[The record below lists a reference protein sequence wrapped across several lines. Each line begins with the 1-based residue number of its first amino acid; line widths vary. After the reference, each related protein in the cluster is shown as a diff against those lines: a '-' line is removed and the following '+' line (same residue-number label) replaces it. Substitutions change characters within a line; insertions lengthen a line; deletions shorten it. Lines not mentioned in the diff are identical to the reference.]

1 MYCIFRIKIIRVNSH
16 FTYLT
21 LCYNIIIQYVIYMI
35 RTIAYMTSL
44 LYQYNELMMVVL
56 LNMK

>member
-1 MYCIFRIKIIRVNSH
+1 MYCIFRIKTIRVNSH

-21 LCYNIIIQYVIYMI
+21 VCYNIIIQYVIYLI